1 MDKYNKMRILFE
13 QYSNSEKA
21 REMSKYMRN
30 MFKFYGIPTP
40 IRKSLYKDFLKEEK
54 QSKQVDWNFLNQC
67 FQDEHREFQYLVYDY
82 LIKLNKFLSYED
94 ISKIENYI
102 RNKQWWDTIDFFDQ
116 VIGTIGLNDPRVDS
130 LMLAWSKDPNFW
142 VRRLAI
148 DHQLGRKEKTNT
160 KLLEQILVNNL
171 NSDEFFINKAIGW
184 ALRDYSKTN
193 PEWVRKFIQSHK
205 ENMAKRSIKEATKYI

>member
-21 REMSKYMRN
+21 IEMSKYMRN

-40 IRKSLYKDFLKEEK
+40 IRKSLYKDFLKGRE

-116 VIGTIGLNDPRVDS
+116 VIGTIGLNDP
-130 LMLAWSKDPNFW
+130 LM
-142 VRRLAI
+142 I
-148 DHQLGRKEKTNT
+148 DRIFN
-160 KLLEQILVNNL
+160 V
-171 NSDEFFINKAIGW
+171 SM
-184 ALRDYSKTN
+184 
-193 PEWVRKFIQSHK
+193 V
-205 ENMAKRSIKEATKYI
+205 KRSKFLGKKISDRSPAWKKRENQYETIGTDPCKQP

>member
-21 REMSKYMRN
+21 IEMSKYMRN
-30 MFKFYGIPTP
+30 MFKFYGIPTS

-102 RNKQWWDTIDFFDQ
+102 RNKQWCDTIDFFDQ

-205 ENMAKRSIKEATKYI
+205 ENMAKLSIKEASKYI

>member
-21 REMSKYMRN
+21 IEMSKYMR
-30 MFKFYGIPTP
+30 TP

-102 RNKQWWDTIDFFDQ
+102 RN
-116 VIGTIGLNDPRVDS
+116 
-130 LMLAWSKDPNFW
+130 
-142 VRRLAI
+142 
-148 DHQLGRKEKTNT
+148 
-160 KLLEQILVNNL
+160 
-171 NSDEFFINKAIGW
+171 
-184 ALRDYSKTN
+184 
-193 PEWVRKFIQSHK
+193 
-205 ENMAKRSIKEATKYI
+205 